1 MSTTSLLSRFNAE
14 KNAFSRLKRLCES
27 KVVRWIYWDIP
38 PWSWDPADHWLGLR
52 HEAKKVPRDKASYGF
67 GYDKANRVVVIHR
80 FGLPMPGKIETM
92 EFLRYSGNKI
102 VGSKF
107 FPKAIR
113 SEDKVIGKDWSAGNY
128 LVDVFEAILSDDRI
142 VRVEQLMGNPVLG
155 DWKAIEWQDARVARV
170 KLGFRGRKP
179 HREIVYGKT
188 GKVIEEIDL
197 SKPIKRK
204 PLPKGVTM
212 ATLSKEIRDRLAKAV
227 VQTVVKAKIK
237 EPVYCLAL
245 NYDCE
250 GNPLLLP
257 ELGIGLESNRR
268 ALLKRGG
275 RDAKLDIWDAA
286 NFPMFGSSRTA
297 LVGRDKKL
305 DRACELYNR
314 ELEYKGSDKPAR
326 KLILQVAA
334 DLAQMNW
341 NGKLKTTDD
350 FIIFAVDTDGAH
362 LRKNL
367 KGSVPPKQLAKLK
380 AARLI

>member
-14 KNAFSRLKRLCES
+14 KKAFARLKKLSES
-27 KVVRWIYWDIP
+27 KVVRWDYWDLP
-38 PWSWDPADHWLGLR
+38 KWYWDPADNFVRSRYLAEKTSQKDAG
-52 HEAKKVPRDKASYGF
+52 YGY
-67 GYDKANRVVVIHR
+67 GYDNLGRIVVIYR
-80 FGLPMPGKIETM
+80 FGLPRPGKIERM
-92 EFLRYSGNKI
+92 EFLRYSGNKL
-102 VGSKF
+102 VGSIF
-107 FPKAIR
+107 GPNAVY
-113 SEDKVIGKDWSAGNY
+113 SGNTVIGSDWAAGSHVSN
-128 LVDVFEAILSDDRI
+128 VFEATLSEGRI
-142 VRVEQLMGNPVLG
+142 VMVEQLYGSVEADWNRVEWRG
-155 DWKAIEWQDARVARV
+155 DEIAKVAY
-170 KLGFRGRKP
+170 GAFGRKA
-179 HREIVYGKT
+179 HLERVYGKN
-188 GKVIEEIDL
+188 GKVVEEIDL

-212 ATLSKEIRDRLAKAV
+212 TTLAKEIRDRLAKAV
-227 VQTVVKAKIK
+227 VQTAIKAKIK

-286 NFPMFGSSRTA
+286 NFPMFGSSSTA
-297 LVGRDKKL
+297 LMGRDKKL
-305 DRACELYNR
+305 DQACDLYNR
-314 ELEYKGSDKPAR
+314 ELEYKGSDEPAR

-334 DLAQMNW
+334 DLAKMDW
-341 NGKLKTTDD
+341 KGKLNTTDD
-350 FIIFAVDTDGAH
+350 FIVYAVDTDGAD

-367 KGSVPPKQLAKLK
+367 KVSVPPKQLAKLK